1 MRLEQ
6 LRQFIAVA
14 QKGNFRKASREL
26 GISQPALT
34 RSIQSLEQYFNVRLF
49 DRLASGVSLTYYG
62 KSVMEWAEETVAS
75 SRNIKRYVHLL
86 SEVSTGTLVIG
97 TGSYFMDNILAVALG
112 KLLERYPNLSIRVIK
127 DTGKN
132 AENMLLN
139 HEIDIFLGMIDGTLK
154 SNDIIVK
161 TFETGPITIFCRQ
174 SHPLLNISGPDLTV
188 VFKYPFVGPIVPAE
202 IRVKADR
209 YRYELTGENRPLM
222 DIEFDSYSQ
231 IRKLV
236 ELSNCVGGLP
246 ESIMAPYL
254 NDGLFVG
261 LPVSLP
267 GIKHFTSISYLRDR
281 TFLPATK
288 LIVEELTKIVEERSR
303 ELGIKAD
310 G

>member
-1 MRLEQ
+1 MEQ
-6 LRQFIAVA
+6 LRQLIAVA
-14 QKGNFRKASREL
+14 QYGNFRKASKEL

-34 RSIQSLEQYFNVRLF
+34 RSIQNLEQYFNVPLF
-49 DRLASGVSLTYYG
+49 DRLASGVILTYYG
-62 KSVMEWAEETVAS
+62 RSVMEWAEETVAS
-75 SRNIKRYVHLL
+75 SLNIKRYVHLL
-86 SEVSTGTLVIG
+86 SEASTGKLVIG
-97 TGSYFMDNILAVALG
+97 TGSYFMDNILSTALG
-112 KLLERYPNLSIRVIK
+112 KFLQRYPNLSIRVIK

-154 SNDIIVK
+154 SADIVVK

-174 SHPLLNISGPDLTV
+174 SHPLLNISRPDLAV
-188 VFKYPFVGPIVPAE
+188 VFKYPVVGPIPPEEV
-202 IRVKADR
+202 RVQIDR
-209 YRYELTGENRPLM
+209 YRYELTGEERPFI
-222 DIEFDSYSQ
+222 DVEFDSYAQ

-261 LPVSLP
+261 LPVSLA
-267 GIKHFTSISYLRDR
+267 GIKHYTSISYLRDR
-281 TFLPATK
+281 TFLPATR
-288 LIVEELTKIVEERSR
+288 LLVEELTKIVQERSR
-303 ELGIKAD
+303 EVGIGVD

>member
-14 QKGNFRKASREL
+14 QKGNFRKASKEL

-34 RSIQSLEQYFNVRLF
+34 RSIQNLEQYFNAPLF
-49 DRLASGVSLTYYG
+49 DRLASGVTLTYYG
-62 KSVMEWAEETVAS
+62 RSVMEWAEETVAS
-75 SRNIKRYVHLL
+75 SLNIKRYVHLL
-86 SEVSTGTLVIG
+86 SEASTGTLVIG

-112 KLLERYPNLSIRVIK
+112 KFLQRYPHLRIRVIK

-132 AENMLLN
+132 AENMLVN

-154 SNDIIVK
+154 SKDVVVK

-174 SHPLLNISGPDLTV
+174 SHPLLNISGPDLAV
-188 VFKYPFVGPIVPAE
+188 VLKYPFVGPIVPE
-202 IRVKADR
+202 VIREKGDR
-209 YRYELTGENRPLM
+209 YRYELTGEDRPLI

-236 ELSNCVGGLP
+236 ELSNCVGAIP
-246 ESIMAPYL
+246 ESLMAPYL

-267 GIKHFTSISYLRDR
+267 GIKHYTSISYLRDR

-288 LIVEELTKIVEERSR
+288 LIVEELTKIVEEGSR
-303 ELGIKAD
+303 ELSRNGE
-310 G
+310 